1 MEFKDIFA
9 IAFATLIVLVI
20 THFVVFW
27 VVRTLYP
34 PAPAPIPEA
43 PKPIFVQQAAP
54 TQETQQNVSIPTYEA
69 SIPMEAPRQEGATPI
84 GDLSRDP
91 VQRDAGVAPPNA

>member
-9 IAFATLIVLVI
+9 VAFATLIVLIV
-20 THFVVFW
+20 THFAVFW

-34 PAPAPIPEA
+34 PAPAPVPVPEA
-43 PKPIFVQQAAP
+43 PKPIFVQQAA
-54 TQETQQNVSIPTYEA
+54 ETQQNVSIPTYEA